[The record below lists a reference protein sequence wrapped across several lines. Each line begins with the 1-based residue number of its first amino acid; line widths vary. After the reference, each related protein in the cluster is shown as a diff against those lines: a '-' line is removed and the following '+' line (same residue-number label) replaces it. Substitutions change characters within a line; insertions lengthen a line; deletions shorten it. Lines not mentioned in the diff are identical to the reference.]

1 MLRSLKLKI
10 RNLINPPEFLDEL
23 LPQAI
28 IELLKNTNRFSNLP
42 HFKLY
47 LLAGTIYLLQFT
59 NYIFSHF
66 WSIVSALM
74 GVQ

>member
-47 LLAGTIYLLQFT
+47 LLAGTIYLL
-59 NYIFSHF
+59 
-66 WSIVSALM
+66 
-74 GVQ
+74 